1 MLDQRR
7 LPAAL
12 LCLKGWHGKCFIAGW
27 GFSLHPRHHRPSCPD
42 RAVGQDFTVNARLF
56 LSRQRKPRYLKNGHR
71 FSRPRAMNCPLK
83 KSSILFLDA
92 VEGGGWRNTFEMSAK
107 MKFPSPLNVMERDF
121 GAMARCHGTSFL
133 PVQRKETFMLRY
145 VISSALVL
153 CLGFVVALAA
163 EDKKNDEQK
172 ATITKVDTKNKELTV
187 KMKDKDGKDVEKTFK
202 LTEDIRYL
210 DSTGKAAVIDIFTS
224 GNEVLVI
231 EKEGVLKQMR
241 KPAAKDD
248 KKDK

>member
-1 MLDQRR
+1 
-7 LPAAL
+7 
-12 LCLKGWHGKCFIAGW
+12 
-27 GFSLHPRHHRPSCPD
+27 
-42 RAVGQDFTVNARLF
+42 
-56 LSRQRKPRYLKNGHR
+56 
-71 FSRPRAMNCPLK
+71 
-83 KSSILFLDA
+83 
-92 VEGGGWRNTFEMSAK
+92 
-107 MKFPSPLNVMERDF
+107 
-121 GAMARCHGTSFL
+121 
-133 PVQRKETFMLRY
+133 MLRY